1 MPRAHRR
8 PLLSLSLLGSV
19 AAVLWLAC
27 SDPGAA
33 PGFPA
38 PGGPDP
44 VLLRNVEILSMT
56 GEGESE
62 SGRSVLVRDGRIA
75 AIGPADAVTAP
86 EGARVVESSGRV
98 LIPGLADLHVHLE
111 RLPDPRLLALFL
123 AHGVT
128 TVRNMDGRP
137 FVLEWRRRIEAGDL
151 LGPRIVTAG
160 PILEGPDP
168 FWDDTRVVDGPEEAR
183 RAVLEQVEAGY
194 DFIKVYHTLRPDV
207 YRAVLDAASR
217 AGVPV
222 AGHSPGGVPFDEVLA
237 GGQRSIEHLDG
248 YVDVIEAEDSPFR
261 DRWSWLKLYLAVPV
275 DTERIAATA
284 RATAAAGVWNVP
296 TLTQKA
302 KIDRPEEVEGWLDDP
317 RLRYLPEELVKGW
330 EPANFPQLQH
340 LDEADLEALRR
351 GEGVRR
357 RLVAALHGAGAPIL
371 AGTDTPNPFV
381 VPGAALHE
389 EIERLA
395 AAGLTPFEALAAAT
409 SEAGRFLAGGGGRS
423 GHGRAGTVTEGD
435 PADLVL
441 LEASPLDDI
450 TNIRRVA
457 GVMVQGRWLSDEHLQ
472 DLLDSLARE

>member
-1 MPRAHRR
+1 M
-8 PLLSLSLLGSV
+8 L
-19 AAVLWLAC
+19 
-27 SDPGAA
+27 
-33 PGFPA
+33 F
-38 PGGPDP
+38 
-44 VLLRNVEILSMT
+44 RNVEVLSMA
-56 GEGESE
+56 GEDESAP
-62 SGRSVLVRDGRIA
+62 GRSVLVRDGRIA
-75 AIGPADAVTAP
+75 AIGSAGAVTKP
-86 EGARVVESSGRV
+86 EGARVVDGSGGLLV
-98 LIPGLADLHVHLE
+98 PGLADLHVHLE

-128 TVRNMDGRP
+128 SVRNMDGRP
-137 FVLEWRRRIEAGDL
+137 FVLEWRRRIEAGEL

-183 RAVLEQVEAGY
+183 RAVAEQVEAGY
-194 DFIKVYHTLRPDV
+194 DFVKVYHTLQPDA
-207 YRAVLDAASR
+207 YRAVLDASSE

-222 AGHSPGGVPFDEVLA
+222 AGHVPGGVPFDEVLTA
-237 GGQRSIEHLDG
+237 GQRSIEHLDG
-248 YVDVIEAEDSPFR
+248 YVDVIEAEGSPLR

-275 DTERIAATA
+275 DTERIAAAA

-302 KIDRPEEVEGWLDDP
+302 KIDRPEVVTGWLEDP
-317 RLRYLPEELVKGW
+317 RLRYLPEELVERW
-330 EPANFPQLQH
+330 EPDNFPQLQH

-357 RLVAALHGAGAPIL
+357 RLVATLHEAGAPIVT
-371 AGTDTPNPFV
+371 GTDTPNPFV
-381 VPGAALHE
+381 VPGSSLHE

-409 SEAGRFLAGGGGRS
+409 SEAGRFLAGGDEVSDRGRT
-423 GHGRAGTVTEGD
+423 GTVTEGA

-441 LEASPLDDI
+441 LEVSPLDEI
-450 TNIRRVA
+450 ANTRKVA
-457 GVMVQGRWLSDEHLQ
+457 GVMVRGRWLSTGHLQ